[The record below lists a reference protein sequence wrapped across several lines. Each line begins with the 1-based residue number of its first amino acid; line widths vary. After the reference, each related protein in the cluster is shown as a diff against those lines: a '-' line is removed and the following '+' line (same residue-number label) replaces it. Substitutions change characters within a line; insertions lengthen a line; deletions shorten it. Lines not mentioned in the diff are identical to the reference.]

1 MKHLITLALAGAV
14 SSVAL
19 TGALAQ
25 DKRFTQP
32 WDCVANFEQLD
43 TNGDGYIDNREAP
56 SFGRVEANVDV
67 NNDGYISREEKVVV
81 CREGVRQGLKP
92 KS

>member
-43 TNGDGYIDNREAP
+43 TNGDGYI
-56 SFGRVEANVDV
+56 
-67 NNDGYISREEKVVV
+67 SREEKVVV